1 MSKTYTPLEWQIN
14 PWKSKAPVLL
24 LTGAA
29 GGGKSRIAG
38 EKLHAYLLKYP
49 GATGVVGRK
58 DRTTAFRSV
67 VPLLERTVQ
76 SGTSWGKFLKSD
88 GLFEYSNGSMLWV
101 VGLKDEGQR
110 ENLRSI
116 GQDGSVDIAWF
127 EEANKLVLDDH
138 YEITARM
145 RGTAGGFRQIIYS
158 TNPDSQYHW
167 IKRLLIDG
175 REAETHYSRP
185 EHNPYN
191 PQDYIDRLKNLT
203 GVLFQRLWL
212 GQWVQAEGLIYTSF
226 DQNKHVLDRVR
237 YDLTGRFV
245 CSVDFGYTNPF
256 SWSLWYIDHDDVIY
270 QLAQIYKTKTLV
282 EDHAVEIQKEL
293 NRLEIRTDWI
303 EAWVCDHDA
312 EDRATLEKHLG
323 IVTDPAYK
331 GVSPGIEAVES
342 RFKSDR
348 LFLLR
353 NPVKDVDLSL
363 EGEYKPTCT
372 AEELPGYV
380 WSEKKPETPEKE
392 NDHGCDEMRYLV
404 CYVDQVSED
413 ILDIT
418 PSAGTSSYIRNTE
431 RRASDTVIEIF

>member
-1 MSKTYTPLEWQIN
+1 MDK
-14 PWKSKAPVLL
+14 
-24 LTGAA
+24 
-29 GGGKSRIAG
+29 
-38 EKLHAYLLKYP
+38 
-49 GATGVVGRK
+49 
-58 DRTTAFRSV
+58 
-67 VPLLERTVQ
+67 
-76 SGTSWGKFLKSD
+76 
-88 GLFEYSNGSMLWV
+88 
-101 VGLKDEGQR
+101 
-110 ENLRSI
+110 
-116 GQDGSVDIAWF
+116 
-127 EEANKLVLDDH
+127 
-138 YEITARM
+138 
-145 RGTAGGFRQIIYS
+145 
-158 TNPDSQYHW
+158 
-167 IKRLLIDG
+167 
-175 REAETHYSRP
+175 
-185 EHNPYN
+185 
-191 PQDYIDRLKNLT
+191 
-203 GVLFQRLWL
+203 
-212 GQWVQAEGLIYTSF
+212 
-226 DQNKHVLDRVR
+226 VR

-293 NRLEIRTDWI
+293 NRLEIRTEMI

-342 RFKSDR
+342 RFKADR

-380 WSEKKPETPEKE
+380 WSTKKPETPEKE

-404 CYVDQVSED
+404 SYVDQVSED

-418 PSAGTSSYIRNTE
+418 PTASTSSYIRDTA
-431 RRASDTVIEIF
+431 RRSDDTVIEIF